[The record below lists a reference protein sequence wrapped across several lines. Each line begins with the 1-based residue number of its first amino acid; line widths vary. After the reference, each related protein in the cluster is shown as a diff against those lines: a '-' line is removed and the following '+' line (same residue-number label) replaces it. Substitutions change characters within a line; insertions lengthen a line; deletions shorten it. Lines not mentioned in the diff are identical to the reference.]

1 MKAAKFEYEKPRSLA
16 EACVSLRDENA
27 LAIAGGQSLIPMLN
41 LRVALPELI
50 VDIGGLE
57 ELKGISKENG
67 SLHFGALVTHS
78 NVEDGRFPDRFAGLM
93 QRTASKISYRA
104 VRNHGTLGGSVAL
117 ADPAADWPACLLALG
132 ANVRVHDGQNAKFFS
147 LAEFVIG
154 QFSTL
159 LKPGEIIVGFDV
171 EVPDVPLRWGSAK
184 VVRKSGA
191 FATSLAFAVQ
201 RGKGGPSTIVLSA
214 AFDKPC
220 LFAQTAEYVR
230 RSQITESGLRTAIS
244 ADYSA
249 HASQNDAYLS
259 RLHTSTV
266 FRAVREMLDQ

>member
-1 MKAAKFEYEKPRSLA
+1 MKAAKFGYERARSLA
-16 EACVSLRDENA
+16 EACASLRDENA

-50 VDIGGLE
+50 VDLGGLE
-57 ELKGISKENG
+57 ELKGISQENG

-78 NVEDGRFPDRFAGLM
+78 NVEDGRFPDRFGGLM

-117 ADPAADWPACLLALG
+117 ADPSADWPACLLALG
-132 ANVRVHDGQNAKFFS
+132 ANVRVHDGQNAKS
-147 LAEFVIG
+147 IRIAEFVVG
-154 QFSTL
+154 QFATT

-214 AFDKPC
+214 ASDKPC
-220 LFAQTAEYVR
+220 LYAKTAEYVH
-230 RSQITESGLRTAIS
+230 RSQITESGLRNAIS

-249 HASQNDAYLS
+249 HTTQNDAYLS